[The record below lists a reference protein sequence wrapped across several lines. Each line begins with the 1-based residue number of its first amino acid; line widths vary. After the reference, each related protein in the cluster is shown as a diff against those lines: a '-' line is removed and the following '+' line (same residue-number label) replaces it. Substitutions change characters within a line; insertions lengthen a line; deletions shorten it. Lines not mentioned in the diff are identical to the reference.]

1 MAKHEKREPSEA
13 ALRVGRRIAWH
24 IERVGWSQRRLA
36 RECGVSEATVSGW
49 VNTGSIKVENL
60 ERITKALEI
69 DAGYFWGA
77 VVPEP
82 PAGDADPD
90 QGDAASAG

>member
-60 ERITKALEI
+60 ERITAALRI

-82 PAGDADPD
+82 VAGD
-90 QGDAASAG
+90 GEAAQS